1 VRALRLG
8 HDKKFMN
15 IATLFGYLEEA
26 DITRQ
31 LEDAEWSDAAFALYR
46 NDDRAV
52 QLLIDL
58 VHRGSGREHPR
69 IMLADFLSIKGHV
82 CEVAKRALSAVQV
95 RPSTGPAA
103 LPLDGEMSWCET
115 KEVLGLA
122 SDGELHAIW
131 KICLER
137 GVTGKRRHA
146 FTRESV
152 NALLWRLSGAAST
165 PYDSNGRSELVRA
178 TSSGLARP
186 VLHALRDT
194 ALQPRFDFSYGI
206 STLRLIDPASS
217 NGVASAVSIYPAK
230 DMV

>member
-1 VRALRLG
+1 LG
-8 HDKKFMN
+8 HDKKLVN

-52 QLLIDL
+52 QFLIDL

-95 RPSTGPAA
+95 RPSTGPPA

-152 NALLWRLSGAAST
+152 NALLGGCLALLRHLTIPMAVQSLFVQPHRAWRDSFSTLCGIRHCSRVSILVTAS
-165 PYDSNGRSELVRA
+165 R
-178 TSSGLARP
+178 
-186 VLHALRDT
+186 
-194 ALQPRFDFSYGI
+194 RFD
-206 STLRLIDPASS
+206 
-217 NGVASAVSIYPAK
+217 
-230 DMV
+230 